1 MTHSKG
7 SIISDMM
14 MVMMV
19 MKVMVRMMKTF
30 CASVPRRG
38 VDIRQADEI
47 YVERQDKSYL
57 MAKPCVLV
65 AEPMA

>member
-1 MTHSKG
+1 
-7 SIISDMM
+7 
-14 MVMMV
+14 MV

-47 YVERQDKSYL
+47 YVQRQDKSYL

>member
-7 SIISDMM
+7 SVISDMM

-30 CASVPRRG
+30 VHQFP
-38 VDIRQADEI
+38 DEALI
-47 YVERQDKSYL
+47 
-57 MAKPCVLV
+57 
-65 AEPMA
+65 